1 MAHEF
6 VILNTS
12 GVTTTYTSYEAIPVD
27 STLKN
32 VIKFVPDLGTLVD
45 GNEVLIEDTPEVTT
59 FSTNTVL
66 ILDSDGVIIEQ
77 IHGNTSSVGTDF
89 VIKNSSDTVLIT
101 IKQSSSSGAFAPFP
115 LKNSSGTTV
124 STLAFSLSSI
134 SSGSTFTK
142 TIDTGFNDKL
152 IPEDWTTSSE
162 NHLVLETS
170 DDSIA
175 DNHYHPPTQDHHRVT
190 PRDSSIMDILNSS
203 GDVIHEIF
211 GNITS
216 SGSDFIIKNSSNTTL
231 RTIKQTSSSSPSETF
246 LLKNSSGTVITTL
259 TFSSVEINSGTEILR
274 DDDHT
279 AEEHR
284 EIALWDY
291 KLQVLMKQERENA
304 SSN

>member
-12 GVTTTYTSYEAIPVD
+12 GVTTTYTSYESIPVD

-45 GNEVLIEDTPEVTT
+45 ANEILIEDTP
-59 FSTNTVL
+59 
-66 ILDSDGVIIEQ
+66 
-77 IHGNTSSVGTDF
+77 
-89 VIKNSSDTVLIT
+89 
-101 IKQSSSSGAFAPFP
+101 
-115 LKNSSGTTV
+115 
-124 STLAFSLSSI
+124 
-134 SSGSTFTK
+134 
-142 TIDTGFNDKL
+142 DTGFFDKI

-190 PRDSSIMDILNSS
+190 SRDSSIMDILNSS

-231 RTIKQTSSSSPSETF
+231 RTIKQTPSSSPSETF
-246 LLKNSSGTVITTL
+246 LVKNSSGTVITTL

-279 AEEHR
+279 PEEHR